1 MGLYIN
7 EKPPCMD
14 SDTMPPKQ
22 VGIQWTRV
30 VAPNATVHP
39 ELYLEARSVHY
50 SKNWL
55 VRYGLY
61 GQAYLYTNGIVIYK
75 VTCWVNKRENGG
87 QYVTKCPK
95 RA

>member
-1 MGLYIN
+1 MELHID

-22 VGIQWTRV
+22 VGIQWIRV

-50 SKNWL
+50 NNRTS
-55 VRYGLY
+55 
-61 GQAYLYTNGIVIYK
+61 YLRPRISYCLPIVINYPTVSIDILVIWILVK
-75 VTCWVNKRENGG
+75 KAHLL
-87 QYVTKCPK
+87 QQ
-95 RA
+95 

>member
-1 MGLYIN
+1 MGLYID

-39 ELYLEARSVHY
+39 EPYLGARSVHY
-50 SKNWL
+50 NNGTPT
-55 VRYGLY
+55 YGPGYPIVSLLSSIILP
-61 GQAYLYTNGIVIYK
+61 YLQIY
-75 VTCWVNKRENGG
+75 
-87 QYVTKCPK
+87 
-95 RA
+95 